1 MTSPGKGIGSVIRR
15 RIVSDEGL
23 GTDTVWQNCTGL
35 YEKAAKA
42 SALTEEP
49 TDAPCFPKGDP
60 QGRRTAPSLVRGCA
74 NFDSEGDLDFDGTSY
89 WPDWPKATK
98 PTRYPAPFLQQQ
110 PRTRGALYSHIQFQ
124 TNAPASEA
132 SCGPN
137 TLDGCAVPP
146 PGAPGNFYPWW
157 TLAKV
162 NGDCVWEFGQMANGK
177 SFGRTAQYGTPDL
190 SYFFGTL
197 KSATLPLPTV
207 DAAQSFNFTAADT
220 RFPHRE
226 RRPRTRPRRCQP
238 DPATHRTGHNT
249 DQRGHRRRHHR
260 HSSHRRRPR
269 HCVRRRHPETHHTNL
284 NVVAGQPPPTSSS
297 PVSTPT
303 APSLSSTVPAVPSS

>member
-1 MTSPGKGIGSVIRR
+1 MPRASPRATRKAAARHLAWSEAARISTPRATSTSMAR
-15 RIVSDEGL
+15 L
-23 GTDTVWQNCTGL
+23 TGL
-35 YEKAAKA
+35 
-42 SALTEEP
+42 T
-49 TDAPCFPKGDP
+49 G
-60 QGRRTAPSLVRGCA
+60 
-74 NFDSEGDLDFDGTSY
+74 
-89 WPDWPKATK
+89 
-98 PTRYPAPFLQQQ
+98 PTRPNPPRYPSPFLQQR

-124 TNAPASEA
+124 TN
-132 SCGPN
+132 
-137 TLDGCAVPP
+137 
-146 PGAPGNFYPWW
+146 
-157 TLAKV
+157 
-162 NGDCVWEFGQMANGK
+162 
-177 SFGRTAQYGTPDL
+177 GTPDL

-238 DPATHRTGHNT
+238 DPGTHRTGHNT
-249 DQRGHRRRHHR
+249 DQRGHRRRHHG